1 MKLLFTCMLSILSF
15 IVKADDFIVG
25 NKSVTPGAIETYT
38 ANWPSWGSIYENY
51 ANVTW
56 TVYQGTVL
64 SSDKH
69 TVTIQ
74 WDNIPA
80 WENATGSI
88 EVYEDLG
95 SQTGYA
101 YVEIINFT
109 EGILET
115 CSGVLGPA
123 AIYENF
129 GAGSNPGPPLTTG
142 SITYQYSSSCNIFTG
157 LYAVSNNTI
166 GCNGNWLGL
175 PQDHTPGDVNG
186 YMLMV
191 DGDENR
197 GEVYKTTATGLTQA
211 FGYEFSVYIANLA
224 PYPSFERPRLQFEIY
239 DLANNLILQSGSYRI
254 EYDPADPWKK
264 IAFMFNLPP
273 GIIDVQIILVNKNND
288 SQGNDFVVD
297 DISFAP
303 CYPPILASFS
313 PTTIDIKS
321 YTCNNGTVNLY
332 SRWPTPTI
340 PYINPSFKWQKSA
353 NNGNW
358 VDIPGATT
366 MNFVRTENVAGI
378 YQYRMYAYE
387 TSAPTQFVVSNAITY
402 YVQKMVVNAKAY
414 HVYNCNPSA
423 VQLIPSYDLQ
433 YRDPSITN
441 LNYTFTWSPGNYLSN
456 TSDEQPTILLPP
468 QTPPAVNAPAP
479 IPVTYTYN
487 LTVQNTNY
495 TGCIGSN
502 TQTVLHHNPRKVAVP
517 NAFTPGS
524 TTNNVF
530 RPINLEDYPG
540 GEFRVWD
547 RWGNLI
553 FHSTGPTIASYS
565 WNGKYS
571 NGQPCETG
579 NYVWQVAIPGCT
591 YNIINGGCGGCNN
604 PYGNVLLIR

>member
-15 IVKADDFIVG
+15 IVKADDFISG

-56 TVYQGTVL
+56 TVGYGTIL

-80 WENATGSI
+80 WENATGTI

-95 SQTGYA
+95 SQTGLA
-101 YVEIINFT
+101 YVDIVNFI
-109 EGILET
+109 EGTLET
-115 CSGVLGPA
+115 CIGVLGAP

-129 GAGSNPGPPLTTG
+129 GTGFNPGPPLPSG
-142 SITYQYSSSCNIFTG
+142 AITYQYSSSCNIFTG
-157 LYAVSNNTI
+157 LYAVSNSTI

-186 YMLMV
+186 YMLMI

-197 GEVYKTTATGLTQA
+197 GEVYRTTATGLTQA

-224 PYPSFERPRLQFEIY
+224 HYPSFERPRLQFEIY
-239 DLANNLILQSGSYRI
+239 DLSNNLIQQSGSYRI
-254 EYDPADPWKK
+254 EYDPSDPWKK
-264 IAFMFNLPP
+264 ISFMFNLPS
-273 GIIDVQIILVNKNND
+273 GITDVQIILVNKNND
-288 SQGNDFVVD
+288 AIGNDFVVD

-303 CYPPILASFS
+303 CFPPILASFS
-313 PTTIDIKS
+313 NSTIVDKS
-321 YTCNNGTVNLY
+321 YTCNNGTVDLY

-340 PYINPSFKWQKSA
+340 PFINPSFKWQKST
-353 NNGNW
+353 NGGNW
-358 VDIPGATT
+358 IDIAGATT
-366 MNFVRTENVAGI
+366 MNFVQTENIAALC
-378 YQYRMYAYE
+378 QYRMYAYE
-387 TSAPTQFVVSNAITY
+387 TSNPTQFVISNVITY
-402 YVQKMVVNAKAY
+402 YVQKMVVSAKT
-414 HVYNCNPSA
+414 YNVFSCNPA
-423 VQLIPSYDLQ
+423 PIQLIPNYELQ
-433 YRDPSITN
+433 YRDPNVALSYTYTWTPATY
-441 LNYTFTWSPGNYLSN
+441 LNSTTIES
-456 TSDEQPTILLPP
+456 PTISLPS
-468 QTPPAVNAPAP
+468 QTPPPVNGPAQNP
-479 IPVTYTYN
+479 LTYTYN
-487 LTVQNTNY
+487 LTIQNTNY
-495 TGCIGSN
+495 VGCIGSG

-540 GEFRVWD
+540 GEFWVWD

-553 FHSTGPTIASYS
+553 FHSTGPTAASYS

-571 NGQPCETG
+571 NGQPCEAG
-579 NYVWQVAIPGCT
+579 NYTWRVAIPGCPN
-591 YNIINGGCGGCNN
+591 NIINGGCGGCNN
-604 PYGNVLLIR
+604 PFGNVLLIR